1 MKNVLLSIC
10 LSALITFTSF
20 AQPKQIERPDGKLI
34 STTTID
40 SIVNK
45 LLDTADITGLQLGII
60 NNNNISYIKSY
71 GYKNKALNQLNDPNT
86 CFYAASLAKPLFAY
100 IVMQLV
106 DEGKIDLDKPLF
118 TYLPKPLPEYD
129 NYKDLAGDDRYKL
142 ITARICLD
150 HTTGFPNWRE
160 GNPHN
165 NNKLEIFFKPGARY
179 SYSGEG
185 INLLQMVVEAVTG
198 RHLEDLAQ
206 EKTFKP
212 LGMTRTSFL
221 WQPAFETDYAL
232 GHDFNGDTI
241 TKQRFH
247 AEYAAGSMETTVGD
261 YSRFMAAAMQGKRLS
276 AKAKQEMF
284 SPQIAIYSKRQFD
297 ELTADSTGDNKAIQ
311 LSYGLD
317 WGLFTSPYGKAF
329 FKEGHGVG
337 WVNYVIGFP
346 EKKIA
351 LVIFCNDANGE
362 SIFKEL
368 VEKTTGVTIPW
379 YWEGYTPYRASIK
392 LPVSVLRQF
401 TGEYKGK
408 LDAIVTLVNGR
419 LKVESPTVNVPKTN
433 LFAVNDHHFYLKI
446 MDTDIDFVRGPD
458 GKVIKAVLNDE
469 GDHYELIK
477 VK

>member
-1 MKNVLLSIC
+1 MKIALLLIC
-10 LSALITFTSF
+10 LSALIISASF

-34 STTTID
+34 LTTTID

-60 NNNNISYIKSY
+60 NYNNIAYVKSY
-71 GYKNKALNQLNDPNT
+71 GYKNRALNQLNDSNT
-86 CFYAASLAKPLFAY
+86 IFYAASLAKPLFAY

-106 DEGKIDLDKPLF
+106 DEGKIDLDKPLY

-129 NYKDLAGDDRYKL
+129 KYKDLAGDDRYKL

-165 NNKLEIFFKPGARY
+165 NNKLEIFFKPGMRY

-185 INLLQMVVEAVTG
+185 INLLQLVVETVTG

-206 EKTFKP
+206 EKIFKP
-212 LGMTRTSFL
+212 FGMSHTSFL

-232 GHDFNGDTI
+232 GHDFNDDTI

-247 AEYAAGSMETTVGD
+247 TEFAAGSMETTIGD
-261 YSRFMAAAMQGKRLS
+261 YSRFIAAAMRGKRLS
-276 AKAKQEMF
+276 ARAKQEMF

-297 ELTADSTGDNKAIQ
+297 ELSADSTGDNRAIQ
-311 LSYGLD
+311 LSYGLG

-337 WVNYVIGFP
+337 WVNYVIAIP
-346 EKKIA
+346 EKKTA
-351 LVIFCNDANGE
+351 LVILCNDAKGE

-368 VEKTTGVTIPW
+368 VEKTTGVAIPW
-379 YWEGYTPYRASIK
+379 YWESYIPYRGSVK
-392 LPVSVLRQF
+392 LPVSVLQQF

-408 LDAIVTLVNGR
+408 LDAIVTLVNGQ
-419 LKVESPTVNVPKTN
+419 LKVESPTVGLPKTN
-433 LFAVNDHHFYLKI
+433 LYASNDHHFFLKI
-446 MDTDIDFVRGPD
+446 MATDIDFVKGTD
-458 GKVIKAVLNDE
+458 DKVIKAVLDDE